1 MDSTLIFVCC
11 IVILLMQLG
20 FLALE
25 AGQVRAKNIVNVAYK
40 NLFDL
45 AISLLL
51 FWLLGYG
58 VIFGWEEEE
67 ALIGQLFAHQL
78 DGPQEPLFFLL
89 QALFCATAATI
100 ISGAIA
106 ERGSLSGFLLMVALT
121 GGLIYPVAAL
131 LVWGQSQ
138 IPIASGLYHLG
149 FRDLAG
155 ATVVHGVGGAVA
167 LAAIILIGPRLGFA
181 RDSKPKPSQPLFAIS
196 GTVLMWIGWVGFN
209 CGALLLLSS
218 QTYQVAVNTLLAGGA
233 GFICASWLSLRQFG
247 FVHLGWACNGIIAGL
262 VSVTA
267 AADVIH
273 AWQAVVIAVIGS
285 AIAMWGTLWLEK
297 YGIDDVIAVVPT
309 HLFAGIWG
317 TLCVGLFGNLE
328 LLQTGLTRPVQ
339 VTVQAIG
346 SLALVLWA
354 FGCAWVFL
362 TLFNHMVPLR
372 VSRQTELDGLD
383 RHLHGVDAKLLDRAL
398 ILQHSD
404 APTQTSPPPRATKT
418 ADDTPTTAAITEAP
432 STAMSGS
439 HRSLRQQH
447 SEPASLSDLTHP
459 SAAQE
464 QVFNL
469 HSSLEQA
476 LDLCLPNIPAH
487 ICLTRELCSK
497 PAWIYAC
504 PNQLTQVIINLINNA
519 IDAMPANG
527 MLRLVSQQ
535 QPGSVWLDIID
546 TGSGIRSSDLPRL
559 FDADF
564 TTKPQGKGEGLGLS
578 ICRELVERFG
588 GRIAVMSQPGKGS
601 RFRLIFPA
609 AEPPA
614 DLGPAAPEPSP
625 RSS

>member
-25 AGQVRAKNIVNVAYK
+25 AGQVRAKNILNVAYK

-58 VIFGWEEEE
+58 VIFGWDEDE
-67 ALIGQLFAHQL
+67 ALFGQLFVHQL
-78 DGPQEPLFFLL
+78 DGPIEPLFFLL
-89 QALFCATAATI
+89 QALFCATTATI

-167 LAAIILIGPRLGFA
+167 LAAVIIIGPRLGFDS
-181 RDSKPKPSQPLFAIS
+181 DSKPKPSQPLFSIA
-196 GTVLMWIGWVGFN
+196 GTVFMWIGWVGFN

-218 QTYQVAVNTLLAGGA
+218 HTYQVAVNTLLAGGA
-233 GFICASWLSLRQFG
+233 GLICASLLSRRHFG

-267 AADVIH
+267 AADIIH
-273 AWQAVVIAVIGS
+273 AWQAVIIAVIGS
-285 AIAMWGTLWLEK
+285 TIAMWGTLWLEK
-297 YGIDDVIAVVPT
+297 YRIDDVIAVVPT

-339 VTVQAIG
+339 VTVQAIC

-354 FGCAWVFL
+354 FGCAWLVL
-362 TLFNHMVPLR
+362 SLVNRLWPLR
-372 VSRQTELDGLD
+372 VSQQIELDGLD
-383 RHLHGVDAKLLDRAL
+383 RHLHGVDARLLDRAL
-398 ILQHSD
+398 SLQYEQAD
-404 APTQTSPPPRATKT
+404 MTAEEAVAAAPKQAPP
-418 ADDTPTTAAITEAP
+418 AP
-432 STAMSGS
+432 SNTASHETAVSGN
-439 HRSLRQQH
+439 HRNLRQAK
-447 SEPASLSDLTHP
+447 SEPHDLANLTHP

-469 HSSLEQA
+469 HASLEHA
-476 LDLCLPNIPAH
+476 L
-487 ICLTRELCSK
+487 ELCQSAF
-497 PAWIYAC
+497 PSNVHINQELSQQPLWIHAC
-504 PNQLTQVIINLINNA
+504 PKQLTQVLINLIHNA
-519 IDAMPANG
+519 LDAMPG
-527 MLRLVSQQ
+527 EGVLRLTSQQ

-546 TGSGIRSSDLPRL
+546 TGCGIRINDLPRL

-588 GRIAVMSQPGKGS
+588 GRIAVMSQPDKGS

-614 DLGPAAPEPSP
+614 DLTSAALAPWSH
-625 RSS
+625 SN